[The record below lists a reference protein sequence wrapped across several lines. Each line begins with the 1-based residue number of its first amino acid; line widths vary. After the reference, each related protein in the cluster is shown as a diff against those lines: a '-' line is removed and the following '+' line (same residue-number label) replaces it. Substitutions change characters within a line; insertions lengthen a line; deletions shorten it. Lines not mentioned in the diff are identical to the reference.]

1 MLVYQGIKTNFIQSV
16 EEDSIA
22 DEIKETIYRKMGR
35 HTSESEY
42 NSWSNSLEYM
52 YKVLNDPNIPSDS
65 GIAIEYNIPQTSKRV
80 DFMISGYNDK
90 NQPRMVVIELKQWQH
105 LEKVEDTSLVSTYTG
120 HARRDV
126 VHPSYQAWS
135 YAQLIMDY
143 NASVQEKKIELK
155 PCTYLHNYIRK
166 DKDPL
171 DDVQYEEYLNQA
183 PAFTKGQVKD
193 LRSFIKSFIKTGDQK
208 EILYEIDHGKIKPS
222 KSLQNSI
229 ASMLKGNK
237 EFIMIDE
244 QQVVYE
250 NIIKLSMRCQK
261 DHKKEPLSVRVDLER
276 EKVSLRFNCYQN

>member
-1 MLVYQGIKTNFIQSV
+1 MLVYQGIKTDFIQSV

-42 NSWSNSLEYM
+42 NSWANSLEYM

-90 NQPRMVVIELKQWQH
+90 SQPRMVVIELKQWQH

-166 DKDPL
+166 AKDPL
-171 DDVQYEEYLNQA
+171 DDVQYEDYLNQA

-250 NIIKLSMRCQK
+250 NIIKLSA
-261 DHKKEPLSVRVDLER
+261 
-276 EKVSLRFNCYQN
+276 

>member
-1 MLVYQGIKTNFIQSV
+1 MLVYQGIKTDFIQSV

-42 NSWSNSLEYM
+42 NSWANSLEYM

-171 DDVQYEEYLNQA
+171 DDVQYE
-183 PAFTKGQVKD
+183 
-193 LRSFIKSFIKTGDQK
+193 
-208 EILYEIDHGKIKPS
+208 
-222 KSLQNSI
+222 
-229 ASMLKGNK
+229 
-237 EFIMIDE
+237 
-244 QQVVYE
+244 
-250 NIIKLSMRCQK
+250 
-261 DHKKEPLSVRVDLER
+261 
-276 EKVSLRFNCYQN
+276 